1 MNLFNKIII
10 LFILFI
16 VSIYS
21 QENSNKLQKNDST
34 KTFNTNPLLNLSYK
48 FDEFDFYRSLT
59 KPILNLNV
67 DSSTALLSLKTA
79 AEMLTNSSSNN
90 ENPTPGYLHSILY
103 QEYLEKSKFDPIRTA
118 LGLIQAGAV
127 GYLAYQHIK
136 KWGFLK

>member
-79 AEMLTNSSSNN
+79 AEMLTNSSPNN

-103 QEYLEKSKFDPIRTA
+103 N
-118 LGLIQAGAV
+118 
-127 GYLAYQHIK
+127 
-136 KWGFLK
+136 LKI

>member
-79 AEMLTNSSSNN
+79 AEMLTNSSPNN

-103 QEYLEKSKFDPIRTA
+103 QEYLEKSKFNPIRTA
-118 LGLIQAGAV
+118 LGLIQTGAV

>member
-79 AEMLTNSSSNN
+79 AEMLTNSSPNN

-103 QEYLEKSKFDPIRTA
+103 QEYLEKSKFNPIRTA
-118 LGLIQAGAV
+118 LGLIQTGAV
-127 GYLAYQHIK
+127 GYLTYQHIK